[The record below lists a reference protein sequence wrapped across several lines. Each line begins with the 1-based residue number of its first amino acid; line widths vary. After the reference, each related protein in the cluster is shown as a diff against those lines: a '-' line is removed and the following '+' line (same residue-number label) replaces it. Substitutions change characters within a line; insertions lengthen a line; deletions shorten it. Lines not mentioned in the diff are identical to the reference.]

1 MKNQILFLLAS
12 LAMAMG
18 FSSCTSE
25 DIQNPAELNSELV
38 NFEISLPDSELK
50 TRGYGDGGNV
60 SNLVCYVYQK
70 DAQQPMQTENVS
82 IVNNGSKRGGSLGL
96 NLPSSGAYDF
106 VFLATAGI
114 QNDKSASKV
123 YYNPTERTLNLN
135 YSKIQGNDEDVDCFF
150 GVLKDISVTKGGSH
164 KVTLKR
170 PYAQLNIGT
179 KDLTQYNTLASAHLQ
194 TVGVSVDGVYSS
206 MNVMDG
212 ECVGTA
218 GAVTLPASTLPSGQT
233 FPAKDAEY
241 LAMDYLLVK
250 DRKNVT
256 VSLTGSNSKT
266 SFTSRYE
273 NIPLQ
278 RNYQTVVYGNLLTK
292 ENDFTVAINP
302 EFSGSGDNE
311 FETGVKEYD
320 LIVKMDEKNK
330 NINLNVI
337 YYDDTEETMD
347 LSPYIDSDNMIYVT
361 FDELG
366 LTRAKSINFY
376 KSGSGAGMTDLI
388 KCNINK
394 LGVTTLASFF
404 ANNQKLINIE
414 GTRDWDTS
422 NITDMHNTFS
432 GCTKLTTVNLSNWDT
447 SKVTDMSHMFYDCR
461 NMVDLNLSNWDT
473 SNVTD
478 MSYMFAGSTSM
489 RVFDLNH
496 FNTSN
501 VTDMSYMFAG
511 WQVGGNPMGA
521 NSYLISNWDTSK
533 VVDMNHMFFGTQS
546 QIPVPEIYDWNTSNV
561 TDMSYM
567 FMRSSFTEFDECNW
581 DVSKVKTMRGMF
593 DQCNIKE
600 FINPGWN
607 VSQVEDLSYLF
618 YDCELLTKIDISNWN
633 TSRTTNMSHMFS
645 NCWALTDIN
654 VSNLD
659 VSKVENMSFMFLQCK
674 VIKTIDLSTWNTKN
688 VTNMNGMFKQ
698 CFRLLDMYNNFD
710 TSNVVSMSEMFSLCQ
725 YLYNNNSLHLSN
737 WDVSKVENM
746 SQMFYSCKNMRNFF
760 DVNWNATNLRDVSEM
775 FEYCSF
781 ITRIEIPSFKAPKIS
796 NISKFVYCCS
806 RLEYLNITGFSKTF
820 ITDQT
825 DAFVLS
831 PYESYDF
838 ELIW

>member
-206 MNVMDG
+206 MNVMNG

-250 DRKNVT
+250 DRKNVS
-256 VSLTGSNSKT
+256 VSLTGSNGKT
-266 SFTSRYE
+266 SFTSKYE

-311 FETGVKEYD
+311 LETGPKEYD
-320 LIVKMDEKNK
+320 LIYKAQKSNYSHS
-330 NINLNVI
+330 L
-337 YYDDTEETMD
+337 
-347 LSPYIDSDNMIYVT
+347 YVT
-361 FDELG
+361 DYDNKVKSYPLRKYEDSEGVGKLTWKELG
-366 LTRAKSINFY
+366 ISNAKKIAFNNISESNYIV
-376 KSGSGAGMTDLI
+376 SLI
-388 KCNINK
+388 KCDINK
-394 LGVTTLASFF
+394 IHVTDLSGILEN
-404 ANNQKLINIE
+404 ANCLVDAPAVK
-414 GTRDWDTS
+414 DWDTS
-422 NITDMHNTFS
+422 QVENMARMFYN
-432 GCTKLTTVNLSNWDT
+432 CTHLESLDLSN
-447 SKVTDMSHMFYDCR
+447 F
-461 NMVDLNLSNWDT
+461 DT
-473 SNVTD
+473 SNVTN
-478 MSYMFAGSTSM
+478 MSNMFYKCFLLDHLDLSSFDTYNVTNMSSMFNDCTRLQELEISNFDTSNVKLMNNMFAGCLTLQELDVSNFDTSNVELMNNMFAGCSTLQELDVS
-489 RVFDLNH
+489 N

-501 VTDMSYMFAG
+501 VTNMASMF
-511 WQVGGNPMGA
+511 
-521 NSYLISNWDTSK
+521 LRCT
-533 VVDMNHMFFGTQS
+533 
-546 QIPVPEIYDWNTSNV
+546 NV
-561 TDMSYM
+561 
-567 FMRSSFTEFDECNW
+567 
-581 DVSKVKTMRGMF
+581 
-593 DQCNIKE
+593 Q
-600 FINPGWN
+600 
-607 VSQVEDLSYLF
+607 QLDLS
-618 YDCELLTKIDISNWN
+618 
-633 TSRTTNMSHMFS
+633 
-645 NCWALTDIN
+645 
-654 VSNLD
+654 
-659 VSKVENMSFMFLQCK
+659 
-674 VIKTIDLSTWNTKN
+674 
-688 VTNMNGMFKQ
+688 
-698 CFRLLDMYNNFD
+698 NFD
-710 TSNVVSMSEMFSLCQ
+710 TSNVT
-725 YLYNNNSLHLSN
+725 
-737 WDVSKVENM
+737 NM
-746 SQMFYSCKNMRNFF
+746 SSMFMYCDNVQELNLLSFDTSNVTNMSNMF
-760 DVNWNATNLRDVSEM
+760 WNCHNLKTLDLTSFNTKSLTSFSGM
-775 FEYCSF
+775 FQHCYAKV
-781 ITRIEIPSFKAPKIS
+781 IWGPDGGVPSGI
-796 NISKFVYCCS
+796 
-806 RLEYLNITGFSKTF
+806 
-820 ITDQT
+820 
-825 DAFVLS
+825 
-831 PYESYDF
+831 
-838 ELIW
+838 